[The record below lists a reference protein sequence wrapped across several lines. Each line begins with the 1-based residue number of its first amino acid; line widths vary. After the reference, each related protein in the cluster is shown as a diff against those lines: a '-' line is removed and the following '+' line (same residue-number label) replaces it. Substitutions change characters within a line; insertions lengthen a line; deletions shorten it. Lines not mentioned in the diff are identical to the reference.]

1 MNSDDLFDPIGS
13 YNPTS
18 FSNLT
23 SQLPEVNLANYL
35 ATFSPRAFP
44 SRVIV
49 TYPPYVSSLSTIL
62 EKASKETVEAYLIAR
77 VALQLAPLL
86 GPGTEAWKTVRELK
100 EILGGMKR
108 GVLPDRAE
116 YCAKQV
122 SDTMVSQE
130 DVTRRLLMILF
141 RGMQPVG
148 SSLRSHLEG
157 NRSRSLES

>member
-1 MNSDDLFDPIGS
+1 MHNDRDDLFDPIGS
-13 YNPTS
+13 YNPMP

-23 SQLPEVNLANYL
+23 LQLPQVNLPNYL

-62 EKASKETVEAYLIAR
+62 ETTSTEVVEAYLIVR

-86 GPGTEAWKTVRELK
+86 GQETEAWKTVRELK

-108 GVLPDRAE
+108 GVAPDRAE

-122 SDTMVSQE
+122 SGTMVSSTK
-130 DVTRRLLMILF
+130 V
-141 RGMQPVG
+141 
-148 SSLRSHLEG
+148 
-157 NRSRSLES
+157 